1 LVVSNVS
8 IRSCGSHISQV
19 QIPPDILL
27 SVDARMRPNS
37 SPLSSVDGDV
47 TRATA
52 ERTLW
57 LDLHRFNVSVAPA
70 LLAEFLDRLRNRSHP
85 HFYQLAVLG
94 MLHIVWP
101 RLGPERLLNNFIHRE
116 SFVDSRLARS
126 QKVELRD
133 WLRPRQGRTDWHR
146 IARRLDYTPRL
157 RQIAAPTLVLCG
169 RYDPQFPRPC
179 SEELAGAI
187 PGARLVVLER
197 SGHYPFIEEPRLFS
211 EVVGAFLRDTL

>member
-1 LVVSNVS
+1 MAEMHDCADDALRASGINNA
-8 IRSCGSHISQV
+8 
-19 QIPPDILL
+19 
-27 SVDARMRPNS
+27 VDAVGHSMGG
-37 SPLSSVDGDV
+37 L
-47 TRATA
+47 
-52 ERTLW
+52 
-57 LDLHRFNVSVAPA
+57 A
-70 LLAEFLDRLRNRSHP
+70 LLAYAIDRPARVRRLILIGTGSGGPAYMRARGALWNRSHP